1 MVNRK
6 IKDTLLNA
14 VTYLFSS
21 ISLLLLI
28 FLFLF
33 IFQKGFSSLNLELFT
48 TQYWSENYYASIPS
62 TNDTYPTTIKLNETM
77 YYSEKF
83 GIALSDDFNPRNE
96 VIVVIA
102 YIHPDSPFNNLM
114 NQTSGPKF
122 GQVVIAKN
130 DMIINKISYLNKKGV
145 LRSAGP
151 VVKQSAKETISTLN
165 SADKL
170 DSVFLQ
176 TQGGGITGSL
186 IATLLLIII
195 SLVVALPIGVMS
207 AIYLNEYAKFNRL
220 TPWIRSS
227 IELLTG
233 VPSIIFGLMGVLVL
247 FPITAMF
254 GATGTSILLGGLT
267 LSIILLPTIIR
278 TTEESLKV
286 VPDSF
291 RDASHSLGAN
301 QSQTIFKI
309 VLPAAIPGIMTA
321 TILSIG
327 RIIGE
332 SAALIY
338 TMGTFISD
346 KPEILK
352 GATSLAVQIWSVMN
366 GDQPNF
372 GLASAISIIILF
384 IVLVMNIGVKLLTQS
399 RIKQW

>member
-1 MVNRK
+1 MFKRK
-6 IKDTLLNA
+6 LKDLGLDT

-21 ISLLLLI
+21 ISIILLI
-28 FLFLF
+28 TLFVF
-33 IFQKGFSSLNLELFT
+33 IIQRGYQSINLSLFT
-48 TQYWSENYYASIPS
+48 TPYWSENYYASIPES
-62 TNDTYPTTIKLNETM
+62 NSTYPLIEEFDGEV
-77 YYSEKF
+77 YYSENY
-83 GIALSDDFNPRNE
+83 GIALKNDYNARNE
-96 VIVVIA
+96 AIVVIE
-102 YIHPDSPFNNLM
+102 YLHPDSPFNSLINE
-114 NQTSGPKF
+114 TSGPNF
-122 GQVVIAKN
+122 GKIVIAN
-130 DMIINKISYLNKKGV
+130 EGMILNKISYLNQNGV

-151 VVKQSAKETISTLN
+151 VVKQDAKATIETINTSN
-165 SADKL
+165 QL
-170 DSVFLQ
+170 DSVFIQ

-186 IATLLLIII
+186 IATLMLILISLLI
-195 SLVVALPIGVMS
+195 SLPIGIMT
-207 AIYLNEYAKFNRL
+207 ALYLNEYAKFNRF

-247 FPITAMF
+247 FPITAAF
-254 GATGTSILLGGLT
+254 GATGTSIMLGGMT
-267 LSIILLPTIIR
+267 LSIILLPIIIR

-286 VPDSF
+286 VPDGL
-291 RDASHSLGAN
+291 REASMSLGAN

-309 VLPAAIPGIMTA
+309 VLPSALPGIMTA

-352 GATSLAVQIWSVMN
+352 GATSLAVQIWSIMN

-372 GLASAISIIILF
+372 GLASAISIIILVM
-384 IVLVMNIGVKLLTQS
+384 VLIMNLSVKLLT
-399 RIKQW
+399 RKRLKRW